1 MKASLVCI
9 LILTVAA
16 TDFESFQQALEF
28 DPQTLSGDHCG
39 NDDQF
44 TQQYEAFLPWIQLL
58 EEGEI
63 EMQED
68 HSVLTQA
75 RDKIKLVREYIQD
88 LDEELEKDQ
97 TNNNNNVVEQPTQQ
111 PTQQST
117 QQPTGQSEPQPV
129 QPAQEV
135 QEDDEEEENDDPF
148 GWGAGEIPQ
157 HLLVDSKKKHNKN
170 LKGHAKVLLE
180 VMNQS
185 KSLKYKSKIKRIV
198 AMATSLD
205 TDMGT
210 QDLQER
216 KNRKLELCDLILD
229 ELINMI
235 EFLEKVMNDYQ
246 YQQEAYDIFKKK
258 QEEIVEVANGC
269 GARVISLQD
278 TYSTSFVQTQPLKR
292 NKKQNKEQKR
302 KRKH

>member
-16 TDFESFQQALEF
+16 VDFESFQQALNF
-28 DPQTLSGDHCG
+28 DPETMSGDNCG

-44 TQQYEAFLPWIQLL
+44 TKQYEAYLPWIQLL

-75 RDKIKLVREYIQD
+75 RDKIKLVRDFIQD
-88 LDEELEKDQ
+88 LDEQLEKETQD
-97 TNNNNNVVEQPTQQ
+97 NNNNNVVEQPTQQ
-111 PTQQST
+111 AEPEPV
-117 QQPTGQSEPQPV
+117 QQPQE
-129 QPAQEV
+129 EV
-135 QEDDEEEENDDPF
+135 QTDDDDEEDDDPF

-157 HLLVDSKKKHNKN
+157 QLLVDSKKKHNKN

-185 KSLKYKSKIKRIV
+185 KSLKYKSKIKKII
-198 AMATSLD
+198 AMATALD

-216 KNRKLELCDLILD
+216 KNRKLELCDLILN
-229 ELINMI
+229 ELIDMI
-235 EFLEKVMNDYQ
+235 EFLEKVMNDYV
-246 YQQEAYDIFKKK
+246 YQQEAFDIFKKK
-258 QEEIVEVANGC
+258 QEEIVQVADEC

-278 TYSTSFVQTQPLKR
+278 TYSTSFVQTKPLNR
-292 NKKQNKEQKR
+292 NKKQNKEHKR

>member
-9 LILTVAA
+9 LILAVTAV
-16 TDFESFQQALEF
+16 DFESFQQALEF
-28 DPQTLSGDHCG
+28 DPQTMSGDNCG

-75 RDKIKLVREYIQD
+75 RDKIKLVREYLQD
-88 LDEELEKDQ
+88 LDEELEQEK
-97 TNNNNNVVEQPTQQ
+97 TNNVVEQPTQQ
-111 PTQQST
+111 PTQQSD
-117 QQPTGQSEPQPV
+117 PLPV
-129 QPAQEV
+129 QPAQEQV
-135 QEDDEEEENDDPF
+135 QEDNDDEEENDDPF

-157 HLLVDSKKKHNKN
+157 QLLVDSKKKHNKN
-170 LKGHAKVLLE
+170 LNGHAKALLE
-180 VMNQS
+180 VMNKS
-185 KSLKYKSKIKRIV
+185 KSLKYKSKIRRIV
-198 AMATSLD
+198 AMATALD

-235 EFLEKVMNDYQ
+235 EFLEKVMNDYE

>member
-9 LILTVAA
+9 LILAVAA
-16 TDFESFQQALEF
+16 VDFESFQQALEF
-28 DPQTLSGDHCG
+28 DPQTMSGDNCG

-88 LDEELEKDQ
+88 LDEELEQEK
-97 TNNNNNVVEQPTQQ
+97 TNNVVEQPTQQ
-111 PTQQST
+111 PTQQSD
-117 QQPTGQSEPQPV
+117 PLPV
-129 QPAQEV
+129 QPEQEQV
-135 QEDDEEEENDDPF
+135 QEDDDDEEENDDPF

-157 HLLVDSKKKHNKN
+157 QLLVDSKKKHNKN

-180 VMNQS
+180 VMNKS
-185 KSLKYKSKIKRIV
+185 KSLKYKSKIRRIV

-235 EFLEKVMNDYQ
+235 EFLEKVMNDYE

-258 QEEIVEVANGC
+258 QEEIVEVANEC

>member
-9 LILTVAA
+9 LILTVVAV
-16 TDFESFQQALEF
+16 DFESFQQALDF
-28 DPQTLSGDHCG
+28 DPETMSGDNCG

-44 TQQYEAFLPWIQLL
+44 TKQYEAYFPWIQLL

-75 RDKIKLVREYIQD
+75 RDKIKLVRDFILD
-88 LDEELEKDQ
+88 LDEQLEKE
-97 TNNNNNVVEQPTQQ
+97 TENNNNNVVEQPTQQ
-111 PTQQST
+111 QAD
-117 QQPTGQSEPQPV
+117 PQPV
-129 QPAQEV
+129 QQPQEEV
-135 QEDDEEEENDDPF
+135 QTDDDDDDDEDDDPF

-157 HLLVDSKKKHNKN
+157 QLLVDSKKKHNKN

-185 KSLKYKSKIKRIV
+185 KSLKYKSKIKRII
-198 AMATSLD
+198 AMATALD

-235 EFLEKVMNDYQ
+235 EFLEKVMNDYV

-258 QEEIVEVANGC
+258 QEEIVQVADEC

-278 TYSTSFVQTQPLKR
+278 TYSTSFVQTKPLNR

>member
-9 LILTVAA
+9 LILTVTAV
-16 TDFESFQQALEF
+16 DFESFQQALEF
-28 DPQTLSGDHCG
+28 DPQTMSGDNCG

-44 TQQYEAFLPWIQLL
+44 TQQYDAFLPWIQLL

-75 RDKIKLVREYIQD
+75 RDKIKLVREYLQD
-88 LDEELEKDQ
+88 LDEELEQEK
-97 TNNNNNVVEQPTQQ
+97 TNNVVEQPTQQ
-111 PTQQST
+111 PTQQSD
-117 QQPTGQSEPQPV
+117 PLPV
-129 QPAQEV
+129 QPAQEEV
-135 QEDDEEEENDDPF
+135 QEDDDEEENDDPF

-157 HLLVDSKKKHNKN
+157 QLLVDSKKKHNKN

-180 VMNQS
+180 VMNKS
-185 KSLKYKSKIKRIV
+185 KSLKYKSKIRRIV
-198 AMATSLD
+198 AMATALD

-235 EFLEKVMNDYQ
+235 EFLEKVMNDYE

-292 NKKQNKEQKR
+292 NKKQNKKQNKEQKR

>member
-9 LILTVAA
+9 LILTVTAV
-16 TDFESFQQALEF
+16 DFESFQQALEF
-28 DPQTLSGDHCG
+28 DPQTMSGDNCG

-44 TQQYEAFLPWIQLL
+44 TQQYDAFLPWIQLL

-88 LDEELEKDQ
+88 LDEELEQEK
-97 TNNNNNVVEQPTQQ
+97 TNNVVEQPTQQ
-111 PTQQST
+111 PTQQSD
-117 QQPTGQSEPQPV
+117 PLPV
-129 QPAQEV
+129 QPAQEEV
-135 QEDDEEEENDDPF
+135 QEDDDEEENDDPF

-157 HLLVDSKKKHNKN
+157 QLLVDSKKKHNKN
-170 LKGHAKVLLE
+170 FKGHAKVLLE
-180 VMNQS
+180 VMNKS
-185 KSLKYKSKIKRIV
+185 KSLKYKSKIRRIV
-198 AMATSLD
+198 AMATALD

-235 EFLEKVMNDYQ
+235 EFLEKVMNDYE

-302 KRKH
+302 KRKN